1 MDVIVNGNEV
11 DPKIKTAEEIED
23 TLHDAGRISR
33 TAVMSDDITVKKS
46 LRAAVKTLVD
56 TAVAKLDESIG
67 ASVVDEEE
75 ED

>member
-1 MDVIVNGNEV
+1 MDVIVNDNQI
-11 DPKIKTAEEIED
+11 DPKVKMAEEIED

-33 TAVMSDDITVKKS
+33 TAVMSDDISVKKS

-67 ASVVDEEE
+67 ASIADDDE
-75 ED
+75 

>member
-1 MDVIVNGNEV
+1 MDVIVNDNQI
-11 DPKIKTAEEIED
+11 DPKAKMAEEIED

-33 TAVMSDDITVKKS
+33 TAVMSDDISVKKS

-67 ASVVDEEE
+67 ASIADDEDE
-75 ED
+75 